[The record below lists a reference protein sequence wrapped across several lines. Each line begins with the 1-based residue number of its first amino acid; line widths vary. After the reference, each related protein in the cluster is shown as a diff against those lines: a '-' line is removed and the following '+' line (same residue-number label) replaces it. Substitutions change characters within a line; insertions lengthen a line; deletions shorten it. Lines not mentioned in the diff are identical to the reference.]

1 MTFLIQK
8 DEPSNN
14 SRRIPCRV
22 FTSNGTS
29 PDTGAVGDAV
39 IAWLPS
45 GNTISLS
52 SALTAIHAAQG
63 MYYQQLTQSEVS
75 LLGPHALYHTVGDFP
90 HHLANYEVV
99 NNNILST
106 LSAISDVTLAAK
118 EYSNV
123 TVRIGLVDYS
133 GASVGARDITP
144 RSYSGV
150 SVEVKTGG
158 IQTASVGVGNYSGV
172 SVGVLDIKPASYSGV
187 SVGVLDIK
195 PAAYSGVSVEVKTG
209 GIQTTSVGIGS
220 YSGVSVEVK
229 TGGIQ
234 TASVGKGN
242 YSGVSVEILTGGI
255 QTTSIGAGTY
265 SSVTFQGVTRVNSS
279 VTPANA
285 IYSGVTVRIDPVDYS
300 GATVGIN
307 NIAPGAYSGVTVGI
321 DNIKAASY
329 SGVTIQ
335 GVTRLNSA
343 VTLNADTHSGATI
356 AGIVSGGIIAAT
368 LASGVLTSAKFAA
381 GAIDA
386 AALATDAGQ
395 EIADALLG
403 RNIAG
408 GSSTGR
414 IVSEAL
420 YPLRN
425 RSLIVGSVGTVYQV
439 DDATSSWTFSPS
451 LGTAPLS
458 GIDPIG
464 P

>member
-29 PDTGAVGDAV
+29 PDTGAIGDAV

-45 GNTISLS
+45 GNTISCS
-52 SALTAIHAAQG
+52 SALTAIHSAQG

-90 HHLANYEVV
+90 QHLANFEVV
-99 NNNILST
+99 NDNVLST
-106 LSAISDVTLAAK
+106 QSNISDVTLAAK

-144 RSYSGV
+144 RNYSGV
-150 SVEVKTGG
+150 SVEVKSGG
-158 IQTASVGVGNYSGV
+158 IQVASVG
-172 SVGVLDIKPASYSGV
+172 A
-187 SVGVLDIK
+187 
-195 PAAYSGVSVEVKTG
+195 
-209 GIQTTSVGIGS
+209 GS

-234 TASVGKGN
+234 VASIGKGA
-242 YSGVSVEILTGGI
+242 YSGVSVEVTTGGI
-255 QTTSIGAGTY
+255 QVASIGAGTY
-265 SSVTFQGVTRVNSS
+265 SNVTFQGVTRVLNLS
-279 VTPANA
+279 ANGDKTGYSISGTKTTLDA
-285 IYSGVTVRIDPVDYS
+285 LNDIDGSGVTLHAGTHS
-300 GATVGIN
+300 GA
-307 NIAPGAYSGVTVGI
+307 
-321 DNIKAASY
+321 
-329 SGVTIQ
+329 TIQ
-335 GVTRLNSA
+335 GVTKLNSA

-368 LASGVLTSAKFAA
+368 LASGVITSAKFAA

-386 AALATDAGQ
+386 AALATDASQ
-395 EIADALLG
+395 EIADGLLG

-439 DDATSSWTFSPS
+439 DDATSAWTFSPS

-458 GIDPIG
+458 GIDPVG